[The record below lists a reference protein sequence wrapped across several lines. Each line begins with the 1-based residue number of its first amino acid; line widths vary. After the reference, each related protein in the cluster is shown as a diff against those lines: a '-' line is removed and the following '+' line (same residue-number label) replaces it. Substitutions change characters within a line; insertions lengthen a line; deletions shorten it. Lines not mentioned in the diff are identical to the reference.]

1 VTRLTKFTHSCVRLD
16 DGARSLVIDPG
27 IFSEVDAALDG
38 AGGVLIT
45 HEHVDHLDEEKVRAA
60 AKADPALRIW
70 APAGVAGKLADL
82 GEQVVAVTP
91 GDVFDAGG
99 FSIEAFGGQH
109 AVIHP
114 TIPVISN
121 VCYLVD
127 GTVYHPG
134 DSFIV
139 PTKPVQVLLAP
150 INAPWSRVAEVIDF
164 TVSVRAPRAF
174 PIHDAMVN
182 ELGLPII
189 EGHLTRI
196 GAQHGVEYRH
206 LTPGSS
212 AEI

>member
-27 IFSEVDAALDG
+27 VFSEVDAALDG

-45 HEHVDHLDEEKVRAA
+45 HEHVDHLDEQKVRAA

-70 APAGVAGKLADL
+70 APAAVANTLADL
-82 GEQVVAVTP
+82 GEQVVAVAP
-91 GDVFDAGG
+91 GEVFDAAG

-127 GTVYHPG
+127 GTLYHPG

-164 TVSVRAPRAF
+164 TVAVRAPRAF
-174 PIHDAMVN
+174 PIHDALVN
-182 ELGLPII
+182 ELGLPVI

-196 GAQHGVEYRH
+196 GAQYGVEYRH
-206 LTPGSS
+206 LAPGSS